1 MNWAGT
7 KIKNRIKLSLT
18 EKNNYTNERSY
29 LVRKLDSW
37 SKQVRTGSL
46 GRSEG
51 GEYGDKIVKPFAEEI
66 ESTAVKNMVRQGFIF
81 MEVSYSV

>member
-1 MNWAGT
+1 MNKEPTHRWWVLKGEKSRMNWAWT

-37 SKQVRTGSL
+37 SKQVRTGPL

-51 GEYGDKIVKPFAEEI
+51 GEYGNKINHLQK
-66 ESTAVKNMVRQGFIF
+66 R
-81 MEVSYSV
+81 